1 MICSPPHM
9 ALFGYST
16 MCAIPDQTV
25 NRQMRFTHQR
35 TKSRRPTS
43 GSLRTFIAYVPLS
56 RRRFDCSRTLVSC
69 ISRKEQFQERFYKKD
84 PTNSQGKSIFS
95 LFSIGKRNIGG
106 GVGQRPN
113 GSWRRTCRHER
124 SAAYDCWS
132 NLIAPRKV
140 RKPTNCLRCTRWKN
154 PTASSFACWRAPR
167 SVSPV
172 HVKPARALSAHIVE
186 AFLCGAVQLL
196 PLHRPLCPTDRLD
209 AAATSYLA
217 QAREPRAAPPSMYT
231 DASL

>member
-1 MICSPPHM
+1 
-9 ALFGYST
+9 

-84 PTNSQGKSIFS
+84 PTTSQGKSILS

-132 NLIAPRKV
+132 NLIVSKEGEEADQLLALHAVEEPDGELARV
-140 RKPTNCLRCTRWKN
+140 LACP
-154 PTASSFACWRAPR
+154 SFC
-167 SVSPV
+167 V
-172 HVKPARALSAHIVE
+172 ARA
-186 AFLCGAVQLL
+186 CQT
-196 PLHRPLCPTDRLD
+196 RPCTFR
-209 AAATSYLA
+209 TYC
-217 QAREPRAAPPSMYT
+217 
-231 DASL
+231 